1 MKSRNLLAV
10 AATLAL
16 VGLSSPALAQSPGDW
31 TLGVGVHAVEPKSD
45 NGTLAGTLRADVD
58 EDIRPTIT
66 AEYFIGDNLG
76 IEVLAAAP
84 FKHDI
89 RLDGAKAGET
99 KHLPPV
105 VSLQYHFNS
114 QGRVSPFLGLGVNY
128 TRFFEER
135 SNPEGPLAG
144 AGLKLDGSW
153 GLAAH
158 AGLDF
163 RISDRSALRVDA
175 RWIDIETDVSVEG
188 LGKVGSADLDPIVYG
203 VAWIWKF

>member
-16 VGLSSPALAQSPGDW
+16 VGLSSPALAQSAGDW
-31 TLGVGVHAVEPKSD
+31 TLGVGVHAVDPKSG

-58 EDIRPTIT
+58 EDIKPTVT

-89 RLDGAKAGET
+89 KLNGVKAGQT
-99 KHLPPV
+99 RHLPPV

-114 QGRVSPFLGLGVNY
+114 QGQVSPFLGLGVNY
-128 TRFFEER
+128 TRFFEEK
-135 SNPEGPLAG
+135 SDVDGPLGG

-163 RISDRSALRVDA
+163 RISDNSAVRIDA

-188 LGKVGSADLDPIVYG
+188 LGNVGSANLDPIVYG
-203 VAWIWKF
+203 VAWIRTF